1 MTAGA
6 AADAVLTVAAGSGS
20 GVVVAVLASALV
32 SAASM
37 RSGEAGAG
45 WRRGRGVLFSAGGVG
60 VAVTACGCTPISIIC
75 TISGWGRMFAGGVMR
90 ESQSR
95 PSKCMATMPPARAGE
110 NRGQTGPEANRS
122 AASVENVVA
131 AM

>member
-1 MTAGA
+1 MTAA
-6 AADAVLTVAAGSGS
+6 AADAVLTVAVGSGS

-60 VAVTACGCTPISIIC
+60 VAVTACGCTPILIIC
-75 TISGWGRMFAGGVMR
+75 TISGWGRMFAGGAMR

-95 PSKCMATMPPARAGE
+95 PSKCMATMPLARMGE
-110 NRGQTGPEANRS
+110 NRGQIEPEVNRS
-122 AASVENVVA
+122 AASVENAVA